1 MIGNYTFKDFGSVN
15 FAKLREKYANNQ
27 YPASNFRENVK
38 RLLRHL
44 LNGTGDFEKKE
55 NGVEKW
61 YTSPGN
67 VSKAYSLLFLLH
79 MDQSKSRVIN
89 AMTDE
94 QLWES
99 HDQFK
104 LYDFAKFKEYN
115 KRMKDLT
122 SKRKERIR
130 NEEAAFNRDML
141 KLPPKNT
148 TARGYPFW
156 NNHPASDLLKE
167 DETNGTAKQMK
178 PEDLWKSRLEYQDFP
193 LLVFRK
199 HIYQERMKQLAA
211 PYWQHT
217 RNKNAKKKYEEAQE
231 MMKDWHDVQMN
242 NNMEGLLDDWERLN
256 INENR

>member
-1 MIGNYTFKDFGSVN
+1 MSEAEIDATAVLVDNSEGETNRPPTPWRSSRAKQRIIDELSEPSSDIFLLIGNYTFKDFGSVN

-27 YPASNFRENVK
+27 YPASNFRETVK

-122 SKRKERIR
+122 SKKKERIR

-148 TARGYPFW
+148 TARG
-156 NNHPASDLLKE
+156 
-167 DETNGTAKQMK
+167 
-178 PEDLWKSRLEYQDFP
+178 
-193 LLVFRK
+193 
-199 HIYQERMKQLAA
+199 
-211 PYWQHT
+211 
-217 RNKNAKKKYEEAQE
+217 
-231 MMKDWHDVQMN
+231 
-242 NNMEGLLDDWERLN
+242 
-256 INENR
+256 